1 MKKKIGDLIMGDKGI
16 WTVFLFLC
24 LISIV
29 EVFSASSTLT
39 YKSHNYMGP
48 MIYHVGTIIFGV
60 VVAIITVRIPCRY
73 FKLMTPLMLII
84 SFATLL
90 WVLLWG
96 ESINGANRVIQLPG
110 FTFQPSEIAKGTLV
124 LTTAQILSAMQKEDG
139 SGTDEKAMKYV
150 LLFALPAVF
159 LIGIENLSTAVL
171 LFGVIFT
178 MMFIGRV
185 PLQQMGKLMGGLVLI
200 VGIFLTLVLT
210 IGSIGDENEKEK
222 EQSERQTT
230 ERVVDGKLVTVDDEK
245 DKEKEEGF
253 MQSIFHRFSTWR
265 NRIINHSDDK
275 DVPPEKYNV
284 QENFQVAHANFAISS
299 SGIVG
304 KGPGNSVERDYLPQA
319 FSDFIYAIIIEEM
332 GIIGAIAVV
341 FLYIILVF
349 RTARIAG
356 RCENNFPALLIMGLT
371 LLLVFQAAI
380 NMMVAVGLMPVTG
393 QPLPLISKGGTSTIV
408 NCAYIG
414 MILSVSH
421 TAKRKD
427 TAEKKSRLRTNYDEI

>member
-48 MIYHVGTIIFGV
+48 MFYHLGTILFGV

-73 FKLMTPLMLII
+73 FKLITPLMLII

-90 WVLLWG
+90 WVLIWG

-150 LLFALPAVF
+150 LFFALPAVM
-159 LIGIENLSTAVL
+159 LIGVENLSTAVL
-171 LFGVIFT
+171 LFAVIFV

-185 PLQQMGKLMGGLVLI
+185 PLQQMGKLMGALVLV

-210 IGSIGDENEKEK
+210 IGSIEDDNEKEA
-222 EQSERQTT
+222 QAQQTT
-230 ERVVDGKLVTVDDEK
+230 EHIVNGQAVTVNDDK
-245 DKEKEEGF
+245 DKDEGF
-253 MQSIFHRFSTWR
+253 LQSVFHRFSTWR

-299 SGIVG
+299 AGIVG

-332 GIIGAIAVV
+332 GVIGAIAVV

-356 RCENNFPALLIMGLT
+356 RCENNFPALLVMGLA

-393 QPLPLISKGGTSTIV
+393 QPLPLVSKGGTSTIV

-414 MILSVSH
+414 IILSVSH

-427 TAEKKSRLRTNYDEI
+427 NTVKKVKMRTNNDEI